1 MSADDNDNDNGHNK
15 RGSATTVRPA
25 HVHTNAPQIQGGH
38 SAMAKKLLLAAAG
51 GGGGVGGKVL
61 SRGRGLWDLTSITQ
75 VAPKWAPP
83 PAIRAAGKRTVAPH
97 PVALALECARAAALE
112 RLRKKL
118 NASATAA
125 GAGAPPPQAFE
136 RWRFA
141 AKLAEENRGGGG
153 GGGGGCGGGGGALL
167 DPVIPSSGAAAS
179 ASSKGGGGGGGGGG
193 GDGCVL
199 TADLERAGVAPEVWR
214 GWMPIPFSHAFTRS
228 FVCSMY

>member
-1 MSADDNDNDNGHNK
+1 M
-15 RGSATTVRPA
+15 
-25 HVHTNAPQIQGGH
+25 
-38 SAMAKKLLLAAAG
+38 
-51 GGGGVGGKVL
+51 
-61 SRGRGLWDLTSITQ
+61 TSTQ
-75 VAPKWAPP
+75 AAPKWAPP

-125 GAGAPPPQAFE
+125 GAGVPPPQAFE

-153 GGGGGCGGGGGALL
+153 GGGAPL

-179 ASSKGGGGGGGGGG
+179 ASSKGGGSGGGGGGG

-214 GWMPIPFSHAFTRS
+214 GWMPICPSHSPIHS
-228 FVCSMY
+228 FVHPLDFLRYGDP